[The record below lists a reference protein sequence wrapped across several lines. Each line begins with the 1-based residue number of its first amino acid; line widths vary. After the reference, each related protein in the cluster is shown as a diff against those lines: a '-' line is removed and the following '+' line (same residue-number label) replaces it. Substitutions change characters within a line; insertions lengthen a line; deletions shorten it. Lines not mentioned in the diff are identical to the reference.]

1 MKNETVSGLGG
12 MWLVTRREIRE
23 RARTKGFLISSILTV
38 VLITAAIVIPSVIG
52 GGGDTHSIG
61 SLGEGNEAI
70 VTAAN
75 EVAAAEVVGDPDAF
89 ADEYEVTT
97 YASRDEAIDAL
108 QAGEIEVVLI
118 DGNTVLVASEGFGGT
133 PLVGTL
139 QQAAG
144 AVRLQD
150 LVTSNESASSVI
162 EVLSSDPLEVT
173 TLAGED
179 SAAEERGT
187 VAYGGLILMYIAVL
201 SYGNAA
207 LTGVTEEKNNRV
219 VEVLLATLRPWQL
232 LGGKVLGIG
241 LLGLAQFAATVIV
254 AFVALKLTNA
264 LELPSLDPSIVGVLV
279 LWFVLGF
286 SVFSVLY
293 AAAGALASRPEEA
306 QSASLPM
313 TMIAVFAFFLSFGVL
328 GNPDSTLSQI
338 ATFVPFTAPFVVP
351 IRNALGALPVA
362 EHVLAVLVTV
372 AAIVLLVRVAARIY
386 AGGLLSIGRRV
397 KLRDA
402 WRGTP

>member
-70 VTAAN
+70 VIAAN
-75 EVAAAEVVGDPDAF
+75 EVATAEVAGDPDAF

-97 YASRDEAIDAL
+97 YASREEAIDAL

-173 TLAGED
+173 TVAGED

-264 LELPSLDPSIVGVLV
+264 LELPSLDPSIVGVLI

-351 IRNALGALPVA
+351 IRNALGALPVV

-402 WRGTP
+402 WRGTH

>member
-1 MKNETVSGLGG
+1 MTDEALSGLGG

-38 VLITAAIVIPSVIG
+38 VLITAAIVIPSLVG
-52 GGGDTHSIG
+52 GGADTYRVG
-61 SLGEGNEAI
+61 SVGAGNEAI
-70 VTAAN
+70 ATAAN
-75 EVAAAEVVGDPDAF
+75 EVAQAEAAEDPENVV
-89 ADEYEVTT
+89 DEFDVASF
-97 YASRDEAIDAL
+97 ASRSDAIEAL
-108 QAGEIEVVLI
+108 QNGDVEVVLI
-118 DGNTVLVASEGFGGT
+118 DGDTILVATEGFGGT

-150 LVTSNESASSVI
+150 LVSSNESASSVI

-173 TLAGED
+173 TVAGED

-254 AFVALKLTNA
+254 AFIALKLTNA
-264 LELPSLDPSIVGVLV
+264 LDLPSLDPSIVGVLI

-286 SVFSVLY
+286 SIFSVLY

-313 TMIAVFAFFLSFGVL
+313 TMVAVFAFFLSFGVL

-351 IRNALGALPVA
+351 IRNALGALPVV
-362 EHVLAVLVTV
+362 EHAIAVLVTI
-372 AAIVLLVRVAARIY
+372 AAIVFLVRIAARIY

-397 KLRDA
+397 KLREA
-402 WRGTP
+402 WRGTH

>member
-1 MKNETVSGLGG
+1 MTGWHG
-12 MWLVTRREIRE
+12 MWLVTKREIRE

-38 VLITAAIVIPSVIG
+38 VLITAAIVLPSIAG
-52 GGGDTHSIG
+52 NAAETHRIG
-61 SLGEGNEAI
+61 SLGAGNEAI
-70 VTAAN
+70 VTAAT
-75 EVAAAEVVGDPDAF
+75 EVAEAEVAGQPAEE
-89 ADEYEVTT
+89 ADGFEIFTFS
-97 YASRDEAIDAL
+97 SRDEAALAL
-108 QAGEIEVVLI
+108 QAGEVEVVLI
-118 DGNTVLVASEGFGGT
+118 DGESVLVPTEGFGGT

-144 AVRLQD
+144 AVRLQE
-150 LVTSNESASSVI
+150 LVASNEEAASVI
-162 EVLSSDPLEVT
+162 DVLSRDPLAVT

-179 SAAEERGT
+179 SAAAERGT
-187 VAYGGLILMYIAVL
+187 IAYGGLILMYIAVL

-254 AFVALKLTNA
+254 AFVALRVTNA
-264 LELPSLDPSIVGVLV
+264 LELPDLDASIVGVLV

-286 SVFSVLY
+286 SIFSVLY

-313 TMIAVFAFFLSFGVL
+313 TMIAVLAFFLSFGVL
-328 GNPDSTLSQI
+328 SNPDSTLSRI
-338 ATFVPFTAPFVVP
+338 ATFIPFTAPFVVP
-351 IRNALGALPVA
+351 VRNALGALTLV
-362 EHVLAVLVTV
+362 EHVLAVIVTV
-372 AAIVLLVRVAARIY
+372 LAIILLIRVAARIY
-386 AGGLLSIGRRV
+386 SGGLLSIGRRV
-397 KLRDA
+397 KLREA
-402 WRGTP
+402 WRGTN

>member
-75 EVAAAEVVGDPDAF
+75 EVATAEVVGDPDAV

-97 YASRDEAIDAL
+97 FASRDEAIDAL

-150 LVTSNESASSVI
+150 LVTSNKSASSVI

-173 TLAGED
+173 TVAGED

-241 LLGLAQFAATVIV
+241 LLGLAQFAATVVV

-264 LELPSLDPSIVGVLV
+264 LELPNLDPSIVGVLI

-351 IRNALGALPVA
+351 IRNALGALPVV
-362 EHVLAVLVTV
+362 EHILAVLVTV
-372 AAIVLLVRVAARIY
+372 AAIVVLVRVAARIY

-402 WRGTP
+402 WRGTH

>member
-1 MKNETVSGLGG
+1 MKNQTVSGLGG

-75 EVAAAEVVGDPDAF
+75 EVATAEVAGDPDAF

-97 YASRDEAIDAL
+97 YASREEAIDAL

-173 TLAGED
+173 TVAGED

-264 LELPSLDPSIVGVLV
+264 LELPSLDPSIVGVLI

-351 IRNALGALPVA
+351 IRNALGALPVV

-402 WRGTP
+402 WRGTH